1 MNRAKYIS
9 DVTYD
14 YCLALKKGD
23 AYLGRA
29 VIRFDMARHPQNGEE
44 GEILWGINCVDCM
57 YLNLSVKALRSVKV
71 NGEEVSMKGLYEQH
85 RLKLWLVR
93 ECLNVGGTNT
103 VEVEYY

>member
-1 MNRAKYIS
+1 
-9 DVTYD
+9 
-14 YCLALKKGD
+14 
-23 AYLGRA
+23 
-29 VIRFDMARHPQNGEE
+29 
-44 GEILWGINCVDCM
+44 M

-71 NGEEVSMKGLYEQH
+71 NGVEVGMKGVYEQH